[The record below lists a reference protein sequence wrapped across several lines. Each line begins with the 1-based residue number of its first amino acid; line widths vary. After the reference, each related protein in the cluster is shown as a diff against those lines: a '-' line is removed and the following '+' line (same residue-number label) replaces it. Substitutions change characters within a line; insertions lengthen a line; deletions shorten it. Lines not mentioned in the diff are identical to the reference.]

1 MLVVQKYGGT
11 SVGNL
16 DRIRAVADHVVK
28 TKQSGKDVV
37 VVVSAMSGETNRL
50 LDLVGSL
57 SQKPSA
63 RESDLVVATGEQVS
77 VGLVAMAINDLGEK
91 ALPMMSFQIPIMTD
105 SSYGNA
111 HIHDIDA
118 EKIKKSLKSGH
129 IVVIPGF
136 QGVDNEGNVT
146 TLGRGG
152 SDTSAVA
159 VAAALKADLCEIYTD
174 VDGINT
180 TDPNVYP
187 QAQKLKE
194 ISSEEL
200 LEMAGAGAKV
210 VHLRAVELAANHN
223 IPMQVRSSFDYSSD
237 GTRITTS
244 SRSLEAPVIS
254 TISNTIDDAKI
265 SIRRVPE
272 KQGIEAAIFTPLA
285 GAGIAVDTIVKN
297 VGRDGF
303 SEIAFTIGKA
313 NLKRALQLAEN
324 VAKKVGAGEVE
335 VSCDLAKVS
344 IVGVGMRSHIGVP
357 AKIFDVIS
365 KNGIKIHIISS
376 SEIKTSIVIDMKDM
390 ERAVRVLHEAFEPGR
405 H

>member
-1 MLVVQKYGGT
+1 
-11 SVGNL
+11 
-16 DRIRAVADHVVK
+16 
-28 TKQSGKDVV
+28 
-37 VVVSAMSGETNRL
+37 
-50 LDLVGSL
+50 
-57 SQKPSA
+57 
-63 RESDLVVATGEQVS
+63 
-77 VGLVAMAINDLGEK
+77 
-91 ALPMMSFQIPIMTD
+91 
-105 SSYGNA
+105 
-111 HIHDIDA
+111 
-118 EKIKKSLKSGH
+118 
-129 IVVIPGF
+129 
-136 QGVDNEGNVT
+136 
-146 TLGRGG
+146 
-152 SDTSAVA
+152 
-159 VAAALKADLCEIYTD
+159 
-174 VDGINT
+174 
-180 TDPNVYP
+180 
-187 QAQKLKE
+187 
-194 ISSEEL
+194 
-200 LEMAGAGAKV
+200 MAGAGAKV
-210 VHLRAVELAANHN
+210 VHLRAVELAANHD

-237 GTRITTS
+237 GTKITTS

-285 GAGIAVDTIVKN
+285 SAGIAVDTIVKN

-313 NLKRALQLAEN
+313 NLKRALQLSEN

-376 SEIKTSIVIDMKDM
+376 SEIKTSVVIDMKDM